1 MNQSSRVAVVKAD
14 DIEEAVNKSID
25 LIGGLDDLPG
35 KKLVCIKPNLCGLK
49 SSSSGQTTDPRIV
62 ETIIKKVNS
71 VSTSQIYIVESNNS
85 QASAD
90 ETFKTLGYK
99 ELEEKYPNVKC
110 VNLSKDAKV
119 KLSLNGEIFSTI
131 SVPETMLFSDYLIN
145 VAKLKTHVD
154 YYFTGALKN
163 AYGFLTDRSAR
174 PLYHGFMREAL
185 VDLNKIYQPNL
196 CVIDGVIGMEGFGP
210 TDGNPKHVGVIIAS
224 KDPVAADSVA
234 SRIVGIKPSQI
245 GYLRYAEKK
254 GLGKFRDI
262 EVVGCNME
270 EVKTKFAFIPKKWFY
285 IGRLSLSIQRYS
297 IYCSN
302 FARFLSL
309 VRSSLSTIGF
319 STLEKRA
326 SIGGLVRLA
335 KDTIFK
341 IDG

>member
-1 MNQSSRVAVVKAD
+1 
-14 DIEEAVNKSID
+14 
-25 LIGGLDDLPG
+25 LPG
-35 KKLVCIKPNLCGLK
+35 KKTVSIKPNLCGLK

-71 VSTSQIYIVESNNS
+71 VSASQIYIVESNNS

-90 ETFKTLGYK
+90 ETFKTLGYT

-119 KLSLNGEIFSTI
+119 KVSLNGEIFSTV

-154 YYFTGALKN
+154 YYYSGALKN
-163 AYGFLTDRSAR
+163 AYGFLPRRSVR
-174 PLYHGFMREAL
+174 PLYHGFMHKAL
-185 VDLNKIYQPNL
+185 VDLNRIYKPNL
-196 CVIDGVIGMEGFGP
+196 SIIDGVIGMEGFGP
-210 TDGNPKHVGVIIAS
+210 TDGDPKHVSVIIAS

-234 SRIVGIKPSQI
+234 AQVVGIKPSKI
-245 GYLRYAEKK
+245 GHLKYAEKK
-254 GLGKFRDI
+254 GVGKFRDI

-270 EVKTKFAFIPKKWFY
+270 EVKTMFAFIPLKWYY
-285 IGRLSLSIQRYS
+285 IGRLSLWIQRYS
-297 IYCSN
+297 RYCSN

-309 VRSSLSTIGF
+309 VRSSLSTMGF
-319 STLEKRA
+319 STLEKRS
-326 SIGGLVRLA
+326 SIGGLINLA